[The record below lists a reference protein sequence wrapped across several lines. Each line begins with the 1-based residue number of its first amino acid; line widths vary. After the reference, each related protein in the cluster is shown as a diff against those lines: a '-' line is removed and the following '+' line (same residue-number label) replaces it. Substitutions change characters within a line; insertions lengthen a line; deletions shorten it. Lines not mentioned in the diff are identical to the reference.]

1 MKEIVRPLV
10 EWYQKDHRCLPW
22 REEKNPYYIWI
33 SEIMLQQTRVEA
45 VKPYFERFRN
55 YLPTV
60 DDVAK
65 CPEDELLKLWEGLG
79 YYNRV
84 RNIQK
89 AAIKIVENYDSK
101 VPADYDKLKALPGI
115 GNYTAGAVASIAYNI
130 PVPAVDGNV
139 LRVISRITENY
150 EDILKQSV
158 KNRVEK
164 ELLKI
169 MPKDTPGD
177 FNQALMELGAMVCV
191 PNGMAKCDICP
202 IAHLCK
208 AKANGT
214 VMELPVKKK
223 AKERRLEE
231 KTVIILR
238 DGERVAIRKRPK
250 KGLLAGLYELPNLQG
265 HLSQKEVLTWTKEY
279 QLIPL
284 YIERII
290 DSKHIFS
297 HVEWRMTAYVVRVA
311 ELDISKQK
319 DLLFIE
325 TMDIEKNYPVP
336 AAFHAYTKYMNMHL
350 GADVIMEK

>member
-1 MKEIVRPLV
+1 MKEIVKPLV

-22 REEKNPYYIWI
+22 REDKNPYYIWI

-45 VKPYFERFRN
+45 VKPYFERFIN

-60 DDVAK
+60 QDVAE

-101 VPADYDKLKALPGI
+101 VPANYDKLKSLPGI

-150 EDILKQSV
+150 DDILKQSV

-164 ELLKI
+164 ELLEI
-169 MPKDTPGD
+169 MPSDNPGD

-191 PNGMAKCDICP
+191 PNGIAKCDICP
-202 IAHLCK
+202 VSHLCK

-223 AKERRLEE
+223 AKERRLED

-265 HLSQKEVLTWTKEY
+265 HLSQEEVLAWTKEY
-279 QLIPL
+279 ELMPL
-284 YIERII
+284 YIEKIT

-297 HVEWRMTAYVVRVA
+297 HVEWRMAAYVVKVA
-311 ELDISKQK
+311 ALDITKQK

-325 TMDIEKNYPVP
+325 TMDIENNYPIP
-336 AAFHAYTKYMNMHL
+336 AAFHAYTKYMNMQL
-350 GADVIMEK
+350 GVEVNMKK